1 MLTLL
6 VILKKLFK
14 KLFLKNYYMLY
25 VGKSLSLDFRPFWIF
40 KPPST
45 YQPKGI
51 SNPERSKSRPF
62 P

>member
-25 VGKSLSLDFRPFWIF
+25 VGKSLSLDFRPF
-40 KPPST
+40 
-45 YQPKGI
+45 
-51 SNPERSKSRPF
+51 
-62 P
+62 